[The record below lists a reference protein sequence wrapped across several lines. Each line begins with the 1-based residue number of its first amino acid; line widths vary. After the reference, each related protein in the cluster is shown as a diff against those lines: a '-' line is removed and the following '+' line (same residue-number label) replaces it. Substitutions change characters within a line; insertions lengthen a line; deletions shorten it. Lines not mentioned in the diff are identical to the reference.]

1 MWFQGA
7 YVFHRLVALCFFR
20 VTVLCQ
26 SWATCEP
33 ARKGVM
39 LKTEDGAQH
48 WDGTH
53 PTTPPA
59 MALVAEEK
67 WASTC
72 QWNICVYCSKT
83 LHSFSLLLDS
93 LQESHYELILSL
105 QGASW
110 WKTLLKLYFS
120 VLNPFKADC
129 WEVIIIGSGNN
140 ANHNNIFT
148 EHSNHKYLWD
158 KYYINLALLELQ
170 SSLVPCPY
178 LKKFTS

>member
-1 MWFQGA
+1 MFFQSNSSLPVLSHMW
-7 YVFHRLVALCFFR
+7 
-20 VTVLCQ
+20 T
-26 SWATCEP
+26 STE
-33 ARKGVM
+33 GVM
-39 LKTEDGAQH
+39 LTTEDGAQH

-59 MALVAEEK
+59 MAWVAEEK

-105 QGASW
+105 RGASW

-158 KYYINLALLELQ
+158 KYDIYLALLELQ
-170 SSLVPCPY
+170 SSLVRCPY